1 MSTIFPLR
9 EKVSLDDGREPRL
22 VDLEDDVA
30 DEVFQALSSGTTRQ
44 IFSALHETPQTASD
58 LADVTDTSVQNV
70 QYHLEKLADADLVDV
85 VDTWYSE
92 RGTEMKVYAPT
103 DEALVLF
110 AGRDKQSSLRSLL
123 KRVVGAL
130 AVLLPAGGAVTYL
143 ARQYGATTVPTDG
156 GGQGEPAPASNP
168 VPGNGT
174 EPTPTPDG
182 GVQIATDEPTP
193 EATEQAPEILN
204 ETVETVNTTT
214 PTPENASA
222 GADVAMAGV
231 DPVVVGVAFVLGGLL
246 VLGLVAMWSGRW

>member
-9 EKVSLDDGREPRL
+9 EKVSLDNSREPRL

-58 LADVTDTSVQNV
+58 LADVTDTSVQNA
-70 QYHLEKLADADLVDV
+70 QYHLEKLVDADLVNV

-110 AGRDKQSSLRSLL
+110 AGNDKRSSLQSLL

-130 AVLLPAGGAVTYL
+130 AVLLPTGGAVTYL
-143 ARQYGATTVPTDG
+143 ARQYGATTVPTG
-156 GGQGEPAPASNP
+156 GSGTGEPAPESDSIP
-168 VPGNGT
+168 NGGA
-174 EPTPTPDG
+174 EQTPTPDG
-182 GVQIATDEPTP
+182 GVQIATDETT
-193 EATEQAPEILN
+193 TEVSEPPSDIAN
-204 ETVETVNTTT
+204 ETFETVNATT
-214 PTPENASA
+214 PTPENVTA
-222 GADVAMAGV
+222 GTDAALAGV
-231 DPVVVGVAFVLGGLL
+231 DPVIVGIAFVLGGLF
-246 VLGLVAMWSGRW
+246 VLGLVGLWSGRW